1 MKQNKT
7 DPRFRRMTFLPAE
20 TAQGEK
26 AGSVLEALADKKCE
40 KIVKISLTVYKKHVT
55 IYTT

>member
-1 MKQNKT
+1 
-7 DPRFRRMTFLPAE
+7 MTFLPAE

-26 AGSVLEALADKKCE
+26 AGSVLGALADKKCE
-40 KIVKISLTVYKKHVT
+40 KIVKIFLTVYKKHVT

>member
-7 DPRFRRMTFLPAE
+7 ELSFRRMTFLPAE

-26 AGSVLEALADKKCE
+26 ARSVLELPADQK
-40 KIVKISLTVYKKHVT
+40 V
-55 IYTT
+55 

>member
-1 MKQNKT
+1 
-7 DPRFRRMTFLPAE
+7 MTFLPAE

-40 KIVKISLTVYKKHVT
+40 KIVKIFLTIYKKHVT